1 MYINYELYGWF
12 FYLLSIDEGDGRPG
26 KEFDVVMEDEGG
38 LDEPS
43 TLIEGGSGWVDDD
56 AGGVVTTGEADWALR
71 DLIEPAEL
79 EVGRVDLLD
88 PPVMEAGRGRVLPT
102 DDKEWACMEI
112 V

>member
-1 MYINYELYGWF
+1 MYHILQYKYINYGLCVGD

-56 AGGVVTTGEADWALR
+56 AGGVVTTGEAD
-71 DLIEPAEL
+71 
-79 EVGRVDLLD
+79 
-88 PPVMEAGRGRVLPT
+88 
-102 DDKEWACMEI
+102 
-112 V
+112 